1 MGALA
6 GKVVVVTGAAG
17 NLGVAVAR
25 AAAAAG
31 ARLALVGRDGAR
43 LLKAFPGEDP
53 AAGRLIVGGVDMTD
67 AATTA
72 RAIDGI
78 VAHFGRL
85 DGIVHTVGGWAG
97 GRGVDEAEPGDFEA
111 MLAINFTTALNVCRA
126 TVPHLRRAGAGSIVT
141 VAARGGLA
149 GAAGNAPYAVG
160 KAALLRLTESLSEE
174 NKKYG
179 VTVNAVLPGTIDTP
193 QNRDSMPDADHSRW
207 VPPAAIADVVV
218 FLLSPA
224 ARAVTGAAIPVYGR
238 G

>member
-1 MGALA
+1 
-6 GKVVVVTGAAG
+6 VT
-17 NLGVAVAR
+17 R

-31 ARLALVGRDGAR
+31 ARLALVGRDGAA

-53 AAGRLIVGGVDMTD
+53 AAGRLILGGVDMTD
-67 AATTA
+67 AEATA
-72 RAIDGI
+72 RTINGI
-78 VAHFGRL
+78 AAHFGRL

-97 GRGVDEAEPGDFEA
+97 GRGVDEAKPGDFEA

-126 TVPHLRRAGAGSIVT
+126 AVPHLREAGAGSIVT
-141 VAARGGLA
+141 VGARGGLA
-149 GAAGNAPYAVG
+149 GGAGNAPYAVG
-160 KAALLRLTESLSEE
+160 KAAVLRLTESLSEE

-179 VTVNAVLPGTIDTP
+179 VTVNAVLPSTIDTP

-207 VPPAAIADVVV
+207 VPPEAIADVIV